1 MTGLP
6 DELYV
11 EQGEEL
17 GESDDSRFLRACC
30 LVVPFARAG
39 TGMKGV
45 EQLDYT
51 NLKFG
56 KGALGWRYK
65 FGCHQIEI
73 VMSAL

>member
-17 GESDDSRFLRACC
+17 GESDDSKFLRACC

-45 EQLDYT
+45 EPDILQCGNWIIQIWSLGKGLRAGGT
-51 NLKFG
+51 NLGVIK
-56 KGALGWRYK
+56 
-65 FGCHQIEI
+65 
-73 VMSAL
+73 